1 MYFASDCRWYCINYS
16 FTNKYLS
23 PVQLSG
29 HNTVGQQLPALLD
42 ELGGRVFKQLACYT
56 MKYQESDLH
65 LVPYSS
71 LTSANNNVGS
81 CWPTV
86 LRPF

>member
-42 ELGGRVFKQLACYT
+42 ELGGEGVQATCL
-56 MKYQESDLH
+56 LH
-65 LVPYSS
+65 YEVPGIWFTSCS
-71 LTSANNNVGS
+71 LFFFDF
-81 CWPTV
+81 C
-86 LRPF
+86 